1 MKFNINMKFLPFL
14 LICCAFTGCAV
25 FSQKKPQETTEC
37 ISYRSM
43 MTAPMVPRALEELK
57 EKCIKSKA
65 H

>member
-1 MKFNINMKFLPFL
+1 MKFLPFL

-43 MTAPMVPRALEELK
+43 MTASMMLSALDELK